1 MTAPSD
7 YFPSGGL
14 PSLGEVACAS
24 ASSCVAD
31 GEYPAYDSSTKVPLN
46 NTLVVAEAGSAW
58 TAKAAPL
65 PTDAAKLQGTGLQES
80 TPYAITCHPGG
91 SCVVGGAYATNK
103 LTPGSTVVYRGFL
116 DTWSGHSWLTAQAP
130 VSSKDQVLQSD
141 SDGLSCPATSMCV
154 GVGWY
159 QSTATADFL
168 LDTGTGTSW
177 TAQPIASPV
186 GTPLADLGINLYAVA
201 CGSTSACVA
210 TGWYGLPAVQGTP
223 AQQKI
228 VLVTGP
234 R

>member
-1 MTAPSD
+1 MRRNCRE
-7 YFPSGGL
+7 G
-14 PSLGEVACAS
+14 
-24 ASSCVAD
+24 
-31 GEYPAYDSSTKVPLN
+31 
-46 NTLVVAEAGSAW
+46 
-58 TAKAAPL
+58 
-65 PTDAAKLQGTGLQES
+65 
-80 TPYAITCHPGG
+80 PGG